1 MALPKID
8 QPLFEIEI
16 PSTGKKTKYRPFTV
30 KEEKILL
37 IAQESRE
44 QNQIL
49 LAVKQ
54 IITNCVPDVD
64 VEKLAIFDLEYLI
77 LNIRAKSVNNEIDFG
92 FMDPDTE
99 ERIDVTVD
107 VNDIKVKFD
116 PDHERKIE
124 LNDQYYVMMRYPTLK
139 EVTTLSESAEESNET
154 EQMFNTMISCIETLV
169 DTTTDEVYKLEE
181 FSSQEVSD
189 FVDGFTS
196 TVVEHLQKFFT
207 TMPKLAHTIDY
218 KDKEGKDKVFVV
230 EGMDSFFT

>member
-16 PSTGKKTKYRPFTV
+16 PSTGKKTNYRPFTV

-107 VNDIKVKFD
+107 VNDIKVEFD
-116 PDHERKIE
+116 PNHERKVE

-154 EQMFNTMISCIETLV
+154 EQMFNKMISCIETLV
-169 DTTTDEVYKLEE
+169 DQTTDEVYKLEE

-196 TVVEHLQKFFT
+196 TVVEQLQKFFT
-207 TMPKLAHTIDY
+207 TMPKLAHTINY